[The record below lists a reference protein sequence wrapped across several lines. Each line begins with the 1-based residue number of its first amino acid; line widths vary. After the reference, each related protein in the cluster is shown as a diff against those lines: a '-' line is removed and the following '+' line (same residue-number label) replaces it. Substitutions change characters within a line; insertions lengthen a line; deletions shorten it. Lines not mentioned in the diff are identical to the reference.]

1 MIRRYEELDS
11 LRGIAALMVLIGHFV
26 SVTPLVSPE
35 IRSYLSILWSGH
47 SAVIFFFVL
56 SGFVLSLPFYQ
67 KTEFNYFK
75 YMIKRFC
82 RIYIP
87 YIVIL
92 FIAIVVKISL
102 ESKIGSISVLRGWG
116 SWEEEVSLINII
128 QHILFLGE
136 YKFETY
142 VMSVWTLVHEMRI
155 SIIFPLVVFLVIKL
169 NWRSSLALAFF
180 VSVAGYLLMQTF
192 PSDPNTPVSLNY
204 FITLHYI
211 GMFIIGALLAKNRE
225 FIINNVVRSKFKY
238 LLLPVGILFFCYPR
252 IPFMFLSKIIGNTEF
267 NLYLILIDWYITF
280 GAVLILVASLS
291 IKSVS
296 SFLFLK
302 PIRFFGKISYSLYL
316 VHAVALLAM
325 IHLLFGLVPI
335 PIILLISFILTIVL
349 SWVCYEYIEKPS
361 MKLGKYLSRNKTVE
375 PVQKEE
381 VSI

>member
-26 SVTPLVSPE
+26 FVTPLVSPE

-169 NWRSSLALAFF
+169 NWRSSLALAFL

-316 VHAVALLAM
+316 VHAVVLLAM
-325 IHLLFGLVPI
+325 IHLLFGLVST

-375 PVQKEE
+375 PVQKKE
-381 VSI
+381 VSL